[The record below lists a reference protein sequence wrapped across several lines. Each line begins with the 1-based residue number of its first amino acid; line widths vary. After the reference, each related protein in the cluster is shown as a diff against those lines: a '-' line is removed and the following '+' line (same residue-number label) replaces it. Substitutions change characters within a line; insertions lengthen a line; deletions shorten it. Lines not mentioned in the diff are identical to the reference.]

1 MNDVLQAFGNAIRS
15 VLHPKMLALTIWP
28 MVAALALWLGLAW
41 FQWDNWSHFLT
52 NLIAGPGVSD
62 WLHGHGLSM
71 IVHYSV
77 WLLLWLLLAP
87 MILIT
92 AVLIAA
98 VIAMPL
104 MVNFVAARDY
114 AALEKKHGG
123 TVLGSVFNALIAV
136 IVFAGLWIATLPL
149 WFTGVLAPVLPVVL
163 SAYLNQRLFRY
174 DALSEHASADEY
186 RAITESSWGRMY
198 VLGALLALLYYVP
211 LVNLLVPVLSGLAFA
226 HFGLARLAELRSGK
240 NEKKEISGT

>member
-1 MNDVLQAFGNAIRS
+1 MNDVLQAFGNAVRS
-15 VLHPKMLALTIWP
+15 VLHPKMLVLTIWP
-28 MVAALALWLGLAW
+28 MLAALALWLGLAW
-41 FQWDNWSHFLT
+41 FQWDNWSQWMGG
-52 NLIAGPGVSD
+52 LIAGSEFSD
-62 WLHGHGLSM
+62 RLSQHGLSN

-114 AALEKKHGG
+114 PALEKRHGG
-123 TVLGSVFNALIAV
+123 NVIGSIVNALVAV
-136 IVFAGLWIATLPL
+136 LVFAGLWIVTLPL
-149 WFTGVLAPVLPVVL
+149 WLTGVLAPVMPVVL

-174 DALSEHASADEY
+174 DALAEHASADEY
-186 RAITESSWGRMY
+186 RAILDSNWGRMY
-198 VLGALLALLYYVP
+198 LLGLMLACLYFVP
-211 LVNLLVPVLSGLAFA
+211 LVNLLVPVLSGLAFT
-226 HFGLARLAELRSGK
+226 HFGLARLSELRTGK
-240 NEKKEISGT
+240 N